1 MGEIL
6 LGCSGWH
13 YKDWVGPFYKTE
25 GESKLAAYSKV
36 FKTAEID
43 STFYAYPTKGMIF
56 GWRKYTKPGF
66 IFTAKLPKLIT
77 HKKKLDLKLGV
88 EEDVNRFCELM
99 KPLLLEGKLGCL
111 LAQLPPSLKYDTKT
125 LETFFSILPSNF
137 KFAIEF
143 RDNSWLKNGTWK
155 LMEKYQV
162 AYTIVDEPL
171 LPPTIKVT
179 ADIAYMRWHGK
190 GKHPWYNYCYK
201 PQELEPW
208 ISKTK
213 EVAKQVKTVYGY
225 FNNHFQGYAVK
236 NCLEF
241 LEKLGEITP
250 EQAEAKKIV
259 DKYFED
265 KAQSQETPSRMEK
278 RAVALTTYM
287 PEKLFQNNF
296 QELLHFFLDEVRIKR
311 AKTIKNKEV
320 TILEVSDER
329 VKALVRDYH
338 VLIDV
343 RQRLVLHDCADWS
356 RSAPLKQFCKHLGK
370 IMLTIPEE
378 KAIGVMRKIVS
389 ERDKWEFKPYA

>member
-13 YKDWVGPFYKTE
+13 YKDWVGPFYKTDE
-25 GESKLAAYSKV
+25 ESKLAAYSKI

-43 STFYAYPTKGMIF
+43 STFYAFPSKGMVF
-56 GWRKYTKPGF
+56 GWLKYTKPGF
-66 IFTAKLPKLIT
+66 VFTAKLPKLIT
-77 HKKKLDLKLGV
+77 HKKKLDLKLGI
-88 EEDVNRFCELM
+88 EEDINHFCELM
-99 KPLLLEGKLGCL
+99 KPLQLEGKLGCL
-111 LAQLPPSLKYDTKT
+111 LTQLPPSLKYDPKM
-125 LETFFSILPSNF
+125 LETFFLVLPSGF

-143 RDNSWLKNGTWK
+143 RDSSWLKNETWK

-171 LPPTIKVT
+171 LPPTVKVT
-179 ADIAYMRWHGK
+179 AEIAYMRWHGK
-190 GKHPWYNYCYK
+190 GKRPWYNYCYK
-201 PQELEPW
+201 PEELEPW
-208 ISKTK
+208 VSKTK
-213 EVAKQVKTVYGY
+213 EVANQVKTVYGY

-236 NCLEF
+236 NCLDF

-250 EQAEAKKIV
+250 EQAETKKIV

-265 KAQSQETPSRMEK
+265 KTQETRLRIK
-278 RAVALTTYM
+278 QGTVALTAYM
-287 PEKLFQNNF
+287 PEKTLQNSF
-296 QELLHFFLDEVRIKR
+296 QELLHLFLNDTRIKR

-320 TILEVSDER
+320 NLLEVSDECVR
-329 VKALVRDYH
+329 ALIRDYH
-338 VLIDV
+338 VLIDMQ
-343 RQRLVLHDCADWS
+343 RRLVLHDCADWS

-370 IMLTIPEE
+370 IMLTLPEE